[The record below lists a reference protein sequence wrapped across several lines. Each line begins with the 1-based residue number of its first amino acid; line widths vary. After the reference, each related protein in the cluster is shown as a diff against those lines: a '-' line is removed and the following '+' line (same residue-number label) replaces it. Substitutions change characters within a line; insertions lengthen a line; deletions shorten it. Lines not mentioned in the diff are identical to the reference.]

1 MNIDQRLVENIIVKM
16 MKELSNLLDQQA
28 ILIFL
33 LLGIISLF
41 LSILHELL
49 FSEENAEEK
58 VWIGFLLL
66 IPVFISLGFV
76 IGKIWALKELLK

>member
-1 MNIDQRLVENIIVKM
+1 
-16 MKELSNLLDQQA
+16 MKELINLLDQQA
-28 ILIFL
+28 MLIFL

-49 FSEENAEEK
+49 FSEENTEEK

-66 IPVFISLGFV
+66 ILVFISLGFV
-76 IGKIWALKELLK
+76 IGKIWVLK